1 MVLTGVLIDQEEQKL
16 DSGRCLWAESRA
28 VVES

>member
-1 MVLTGVLIDQEEQKL
+1 MVLTGVLVDQEERKP
-16 DSGRCLWAESRA
+16 DSGRCLWPESRA